1 MQVTLHL
8 DLADDIAKTLLQQSN
23 PEQFAQKLIQAA
35 LEPFSVQQ
43 PEQKNALQDF
53 LDTKDV
59 EALADLDTDMLSQDR
74 KLDTGRTIE
83 L

>member
-8 DLADDIAKTLLQQSN
+8 DLADNIAKTLLQQSN
-23 PEQFAQKLIQAA
+23 PEQFAQKLLQAA
-35 LEPFSVQQ
+35 LEPFSVQ
-43 PEQKNALQDF
+43 PPVQKNALQDF

-59 EALADLDTDMLSQDR
+59 EALADLDTDMFSQDR
-74 KLDTGRTIE
+74 KLDADRAIE